1 MRCVTRRGV
10 LAWPERQLLIRLR
23 AAQAVARTF
32 RRIGVLPC
40 RVASCV
46 WCARRAA
53 NGPKEPKGQRDDMNV
68 DSQTIGLWLQIIAV
82 VVLPIASA
90 IYTWIATRDK
100 DNTVHIKAVEEAMTK
115 QMAMLHSRT
124 ERLETKFQYMPTPQQ
139 MSELQGDVQAM
150 QATQE
155 AIQRD
160 MTTVRLALNRIE
172 DFLLKK

>member
-1 MRCVTRRGV
+1 MS
-10 LAWPERQLLIRLR
+10 
-23 AAQAVARTF
+23 F
-32 RRIGVLPC
+32 
-40 RVASCV
+40 
-46 WCARRAA
+46 
-53 NGPKEPKGQRDDMNV
+53 
-68 DSQTIGLWLQIIAV
+68 DSQMVGLWLQIIAV

-100 DNTVHIKAVEEAMTK
+100 DNTVHIKAVEKAMGD
-115 QMAMLHSRT
+115 AIAVLHSRT
-124 ERLETKFQYMPTPQQ
+124 DKLETRVQYMPTPQQ

-160 MTTVRLALNRIE
+160 MTTVRISLNRIE

>member
-1 MRCVTRRGV
+1 MNVE
-10 LAWPERQLLIRLR
+10 L
-23 AAQAVARTF
+23 
-32 RRIGVLPC
+32 IGV
-40 RVASCV
+40 
-46 WCARRAA
+46 
-53 NGPKEPKGQRDDMNV
+53 
-68 DSQTIGLWLQIIAV
+68 WLQIIAV

-115 QMAMLHSRT
+115 QMAELNSRADK
-124 ERLETKFQYMPTPQQ
+124 LETRVQYMPTPQQ
-139 MSELQGDVQAM
+139 MSELQGDMQAM

-160 MTTVRLALNRIE
+160 MTTVRMSLNRIE

>member
-1 MRCVTRRGV
+1 MVSFQR
-10 LAWPERQLLIRLR
+10 R
-23 AAQAVARTF
+23 AAAQ
-32 RRIGVLPC
+32 C
-40 RVASCV
+40 RGASCV

-53 NGPKEPKGQRDDMNV
+53 KGHMEPKGQKDDMNI

-100 DNTVHIKAVEEAMTK
+100 DNTVHIKAVEEGMSK
-115 QMAMLHSRT
+115 QMALLHSRT
-124 ERLETKFQYMPTPQQ
+124 DRLETKIQYMPTPQQ
-139 MSELQGDVQAM
+139 MSELQGDMQAM

-160 MTTVRLALNRIE
+160 ITTVRISQNRIRLSAE
-172 DFLLKK
+172 EVSHDHFQ